1 MFIVADAS
9 SAAQAD
15 AYFASYGLTFGYRT
29 HDGDNSEAAGA
40 IAYSGIYGGVPW
52 TGVIRSSDM
61 QLVHD
66 EPDTSYLD
74 ISAIAVE
81 LSTP

>member
-1 MFIVADAS
+1 MADAS

-15 AYFASYGLTFGYRT
+15 SYYTGYGLTFGFRT
-29 HDGDNSEAAGA
+29 HDGDNTEGAGA
-40 IAYSGIYGGVPW
+40 IAGSGIYGGVPW
-52 TGVIRSSDM
+52 TGVIRTADM
-61 QLVHD
+61 QLVYD